1 MSKIEKFILKPD
13 LFFKDMVGNFVGKR
27 VRNPKLSDDFKVEN
41 VKELSKKNVN
51 IDLSHINFSKNI
63 PFIIHC
69 GETESA
75 GLNQLIPWIEVFA
88 RASVNFV
95 ILVRNLPLFNKL
107 INLYPWVSTGFVKR
121 GIDVEEAIKLLPDAV
136 NVFYPSSTG
145 NNIHLVRF
153 NHLNHIFI
161 GHGDSDKQSSAHK
174 ALRLYDEIWTAGQA
188 HIDRFKKS
196 NFNTQHIKFL
206 KVGRPTLQKVINN
219 CNQSKLLSNNILYL
233 PTWEGVIEETNYSS
247 THISGQIIR
256 EVSKLISSKI
266 TVKFHPFTG
275 NRNKDL
281 LHISKNMKN
290 IGIEESLPIE
300 LLTETC
306 EIGRVIPFNN
316 IFICDISGV
325 VTECLA
331 ANCPI
336 FVYIP
341 LDKTISIAQ
350 SEMSYSDYC
359 YTYSSVQELIEKL
372 TEVINGNDYLFEN
385 RKKAV
390 DYFIGYNETV
400 ENRFIQQLN
409 SLANNN
415 QPRYV
420 PRLFEEL

>member
-1 MSKIEKFILKPD
+1 MKLISNPD
-13 LFFKDMVGNFVGKR
+13 LFLTDMV
-27 VRNPKLSDDFKVEN
+27 RNKTGISLSNLNKNSIQDIT
-41 VKELSKKNVN
+41 KKNASDSKN
-51 IDLSHINFSKNI
+51 LNLDLSHINFFKKI
-63 PFIIHC
+63 PFIIHS
-69 GETESA
+69 GEIESA
-75 GLNQLIPWIEVFA
+75 GLNQLIPWIEIFT
-88 RASVNFV
+88 RANVNFV
-95 ILVRNLPLFNKL
+95 ILVRNLPLFQKL
-107 INLYPWVSTGFVKR
+107 IKLYPWLSIGFVKR
-121 GIDVEEAIKLLPDAV
+121 GVDVEEAIKLLPDAL

-145 NNIHLVRF
+145 NNIHIVRF

-219 CNQSKLLSNNILYL
+219 CNESQSISDHILYL

-266 TVKFHPFTG
+266 TIKFHPFTG
-275 NRNKDL
+275 NRNKAL
-281 LHISKNMKN
+281 FNVGENIKN

-300 LLTETC
+300 LLSENC
-306 EIGRVIPFNN
+306 EIGSVIPFNN
-316 IFICDISGV
+316 LFICDISGV
-325 VTECLA
+325 VTECLS
-331 ANCPI
+331 ANRPI

-341 LDKTISIAQ
+341 LDKTISIAE

-359 YTYSSVQELIEKL
+359 YTYSSVKELTEKL
-372 TEVINGNDYLFEN
+372 IDVMSGNDYLAEN
-385 RKKAV
+385 RKNAI
-390 DYFIGYNETV
+390 DYFIGYNETI

-409 SLANNN
+409 SLSNNN
-415 QPRYV
+415 QPRYI
-420 PRLFEEL
+420 PRLFQEL